1 MHTADFALNAEI
13 MDRSDKPNDDELR
26 GGAGALPR
34 IVQTSRT
41 AAGLRDGRV
50 QRPPAN
56 RSILPIGVPLA
67 RRIA

>member
-26 GGAGALPR
+26 GGGGALPR

-41 AAGLRDGRV
+41 AADFGRV

-56 RSILPIGVPLA
+56 RSSLPIGVPLA